1 MTGSSPVLL
10 IALLATTLGQ
20 CANAFASSP
29 RPRTSLHT
37 NIPSSIPRRAGDGT
51 ILSAVAEPP
60 FMPEEKEKK
69 DKSNNDDIKDEWTES
84 NGGFIPNILRR
95 NTKQTEKKPNVIPV
109 MTIQEFKDTVVD
121 EPEKIVVV
129 KYYAAWCGSCRAVA
143 PRFAKLASDYAS
155 SVKFVEV
162 PLTKE
167 NAYLHEGLGVPSVPF
182 CHIYHPAVGLVEELK
197 MNKKDFPV
205 VKKALKTYV
214 QGSCE
219 IPEEGAILYEPMST
233 VTEVDNES
241 EFE

>member
-1 MTGSSPVLL
+1 MTGTSPALL

-20 CANAFASSP
+20 CANAFAP
-29 RPRTSLHT
+29 GLQPRTSLHT
-37 NIPSSIPRRAGDGT
+37 NIPSSIPRRDDGT

-69 DKSNNDDIKDEWTES
+69 DKSNNDGKDEWTES

-95 NTKQTEKKPNVIPV
+95 NKKQTEKKPNVIPV

-129 KYYAAWCGSCRAVA
+129 KYYAAWCRSCRAVA
-143 PRFAKLASDYAS
+143 PHFAKLASDYSS

-182 CHIYHPAVGLVEELK
+182 CHMYHPAVGLVEELK

-219 IPEEGAILYEPMST
+219 IPEEGAILSEPLSI